1 MRTKGMR
8 TMRGAVI
15 AALAG
20 TVALGAA
27 AGLGSGAQP
36 VRAAVGLG
44 VANGTVNAGADHV
57 AVGSG
62 VFPNFKSGAIDS
74 WVPLSHAH
82 VDNSPFAEGTAT
94 PLDTGPGAQTVAGT
108 ASKQQPQYAE
118 ARYPKADSTADTFG
132 SPGGP
137 YAHVTAVQGSATAT
151 ANLAGGGVPA
161 GPPAPGQSTTRAAG
175 LAALDAALQAWR
187 ARFLTP
193 AAALAYPAVH
203 PDAAEPDGVL
213 AGTSSASVAIDP
225 ATGLV
230 DSGDARVG
238 SASFAGGSVLVRNVH
253 ISVSVTNAGT
263 PHQTS
268 TVDLG
273 QVTVGGMPV
282 SVGSGGVSLS
292 NGAVVPLDQLQQA
305 TEQLNTAL
313 AKGGLTLRAVAPA
326 VTSSGN
332 QVTVDATGIH
342 VDVQQPAIAPGVPTQ
357 FVEHTVGE
365 VFADLLAVP
374 AASQP
379 ELLPLLPVSPGSG
392 TAPASTGQSGS
403 STGGSSLGAGSG
415 SLSGSTGG
423 GTSSLVGSSPG
434 STPRG
439 ATGARGGPAPSM
451 VTTGAT
457 RQKPLWL
464 LLLYFMWQALVFGAA
479 VSLWWW
485 RAARTAG

>member
-1 MRTKGMR
+1 MR
-8 TMRGAVI
+8 TMRRAVF

-27 AGLGSGAQP
+27 AGFVGGAHP
-36 VRAAVGLG
+36 ARAAVSLG
-44 VANGTVNAGADHV
+44 VANGTVNAAADHV

-62 VFPNFKSGAIDS
+62 VFPNFKDGAIDS
-74 WVPLSHAH
+74 WVPLAHAH
-82 VDNSPFAEGTAT
+82 VDNSPFAEGTAS
-94 PLDTGPGAQTVAGT
+94 PLDTGPGGQTVAGT
-108 ASKQQPQYAE
+108 ASRQQPQYAE
-118 ARYPKADSTADTFG
+118 ARYPKADSTADTVG

-137 YAHVTAVQGSATAT
+137 YAHASAVQGAAAASATM
-151 ANLAGGGVPA
+151 AGGAPVP
-161 GPPAPGQSTTRAAG
+161 GGQSTAARSTQ

-193 AAALAYPAVH
+193 AAALTHPAVH

-213 AGTSSASVAIDP
+213 AGASTVSVAIDP

-230 DSGDARVG
+230 DGGDARVG
-238 SASFAGGSVLVRNVH
+238 SASFGGGSVLIRDLHV
-253 ISVSVTNAGT
+253 SVSVTNAGT

-268 TVDLG
+268 TVDVG

-332 QVTVDATGIH
+332 QVTVDATGIR
-342 VDVQQPAIAPGVPTQ
+342 VDIQQAPTAPGVPTQ

-365 VFADLLAVP
+365 VFADSLAVLATP
-374 AASQP
+374 LP
-379 ELLPLLPVSPGSG
+379 ELLSLLPLPASG
-392 TAPASTGQSGS
+392 TAAGGTGQSGP
-403 STGGSSLGAGSG
+403 STVGATGSSPIGSG
-415 SLSGSTGG
+415 GAASA
-423 GTSSLVGSSPG
+423 PG
-434 STPRG
+434 STPATRG
-439 ATGARGGPAPSM
+439 GAGARSGPAPGM
-451 VTTGAT
+451 VTTGVA
-457 RQKPLWL
+457 REKPLWL
-464 LLLYFMWQALVFGAA
+464 LLLYFMWQALVIGTA

-485 RAARTAG
+485 RAARTA

>member
-1 MRTKGMR
+1 MR
-8 TMRGAVI
+8 TMRRAVT

-27 AGLGSGAQP
+27 AGLGSGAHP
-36 VRAAVGLG
+36 VRAAVSLG
-44 VANGTVNAGADHV
+44 VANGTVNAAADHV

-74 WVPLSHAH
+74 WVPLAHAH
-82 VDNSPFAEGTAT
+82 VDNSPFAEGTAS

-108 ASKQQPQYAE
+108 ASRQQPQYAE
-118 ARYPKADSTADTFG
+118 ARYPKADNTADTVG

-137 YAHVTAVQGSATAT
+137 YAHASAVQGAAAASATM
-151 ANLAGGGVPA
+151 AGGA
-161 GPPAPGQSTTRAAG
+161 PAPGGQSAAARSAQ

-193 AAALAYPAVH
+193 AAALSHPAVH

-213 AGTSSASVAIDP
+213 AGATTVSVAVDP

-230 DSGDARVG
+230 DGGDARVG
-238 SASFAGGSVLVRNVH
+238 SASFGGGTVLIRNLHV
-253 ISVSVTNAGT
+253 SVSVTNAGT

-342 VDVQQPAIAPGVPTQ
+342 VDVQQPPIAPGVPTQ

-365 VFADLLAVP
+365 VFADSLAVP
-374 AASQP
+374 ATPLP
-379 ELLPLLPVSPGSG
+379 ELLPLLPLSPAAEAG
-392 TAPASTGQSGS
+392 AGQSGP
-403 STGGSSLGAGSG
+403 STGGAAGTAAGSLGGSG
-415 SLSGSTGG
+415 AGGASYPSSSTSAPRGSTGAH
-423 GTSSLVGSSPG
+423 SLTPG
-434 STPRG
+434 
-439 ATGARGGPAPSM
+439 M
-451 VTTGAT
+451 VTTGVA

-464 LLLYFMWQALVFGAA
+464 LLLYFMWQALVIGTA

-485 RAARTAG
+485 RAARTA

>member
-1 MRTKGMR
+1 MR
-8 TMRGAVI
+8 TMRGVVI

-27 AGLGSGAQP
+27 AGLGSGASP

-62 VFPNFKSGAIDS
+62 IFPNFKSGAIDS

-118 ARYPKADSTADTFG
+118 ARYPKADNTADTFG

-137 YAHVTAVQGSATAT
+137 YAHVTAVPGAATAT
-151 ANLAGGGVPA
+151 ATMAGGGVPA
-161 GPPAPGQSTTRAAG
+161 GPPAPGGQSAG
-175 LAALDAALQAWR
+175 RGAQLAALDAALQAWR

-213 AGTSSASVAIDP
+213 AGTSSASVVIDP

-238 SASFAGGSVLVRNVH
+238 SASFGGGSVLIRNIHV
-253 ISVSVTNAGT
+253 SVSVTNAGT

-282 SVGSGGVSLS
+282 SVGSGGVSPGG
-292 NGAVVPLDQLQQA
+292 GAVVPLDQLQQA

-342 VDVQQPAIAPGVPTQ
+342 VDVQQPATAPGVPTQ

-365 VFADLLAVP
+365 VFADSLAVP
-374 AASQP
+374 AAPLP
-379 ELLPLLPVSPGSG
+379 ELLPLLPLSPGTG
-392 TAPASTGQSGS
+392 TALASTGQSGS
-403 STGGSSLGAGSG
+403 STGGSSLGAGTG

-423 GTSSLVGSSPG
+423 GASSLSGSSSG

-439 ATGARGGPAPSM
+439 ATGARSGLAPSM
-451 VTTGAT
+451 VATGVT

-464 LLLYFMWQALVFGAA
+464 LLLYFMWQALVIGAA

-485 RAARTAG
+485 RAARTAA